1 MNPYQV
7 LSNYPDKFS
16 KIVLHLGDFRFMEEI
31 FTMPVT
37 LVKGTGFEDVI
48 FKKECAPQE
57 VSMEF
62 YLILIII
69 VAGLSLVS
77 WEKR

>member
-16 KIVLHLGDFRFMEEI
+16 KIALHLGDFHFMEEI

-37 LVKGTGFEDVI
+37 PVKGPGSEDII
-48 FKKECAPQE
+48 FKKECARQE

-62 YLILIII
+62 YLVHITI
-69 VAGLSLVS
+69 VAGQSLVS
-77 WEKR
+77 WGKR